1 MDMILSILMLIV
13 ALFIAFKYD
22 REKYLVELNSKKK
35 RR

>member
-22 REKYLVELNSKKK
+22 RERYLVELQKKK
-35 RR
+35 GR